1 MSNKMH
7 DLGVRIIQDHKIVLP
22 HPHKILCKAST
33 EKKKFGEYA
42 FGVDYAVYCKLS
54 PDCYIIHVDV
64 RTKTIGQAPLW
75 VLMENDE
82 QFPIIEPTHKVGR
95 CIYWSSH
102 KLETLAKLTEVE
114 VEEIL
119 KLREIRRSPNQTHLF
134 I

>member
-1 MSNKMH
+1 MH
-7 DLGVRIIQDHKIVLP
+7 DLGVRIVQDHKILLP

-33 EKKKFGEYA
+33 EKKKFGDYA
-42 FGVDYAVYCKLS
+42 FGMDYDAYCKLS
-54 PDCYIIHVDV
+54 PDTYIIHVDV
-64 RTKTIGQAPLW
+64 RTKTIGGAPVW
-75 VLMENDE
+75 QLMENDG

-102 KLETLAKLTEVE
+102 TLTTLARLTEVE

-119 KLREIRRSPNQTHLF
+119 KLRERRRSPNQTNLF